1 MKTFTIKLVEVD
13 SMPRE
18 LEPNILYYSERFGTA
33 SHLCACGCGAKIR
46 TPIDVNEWSIVKTE
60 QGPTLHPSVGNWQKE
75 CKSHY
80 YIRKGKIVWCG
91 AWTEKQIQEGRYRE
105 QQARIDHYNRIY
117 SKQSVLNKIWLWIK
131 DKLGL

>member
-1 MKTFTIKLVEVD
+1 MKIDTIRLVEVD
-13 SMPRE
+13 SMPRD

-46 TPIDVNEWSIVKTE
+46 TPIDINEWSIVKTE

-80 YIRKGKIVWCG
+80 YIRRGKIVWCG
-91 AWTEKQIQEGRYRE
+91 AWTEKQIQEGRNKE
-105 QQARIDHYNRIY
+105 QQARIDHYNRMY
-117 SKQSVLNKIWLWIK
+117 SKQSMLHKIWLWIK
-131 DKLGL
+131 EKLGF

>member
-13 SMPRE
+13 SMPRD
-18 LEPNILYYSERFGTA
+18 LEPNTLYYLERFGTA

-117 SKQSVLNKIWLWIK
+117 SKQSVFNKIWLWIK

>member
-13 SMPRE
+13 SMPRD
-18 LEPNILYYSERFGTA
+18 LEPNTLYYSERFGTA

-117 SKQSVLNKIWLWIK
+117 SKQSVFNKIWLWIK

>member
-1 MKTFTIKLVEVD
+1 MKTLNIKLVEVD

-105 QQARIDHYNRIY
+105 QQARIDHYNRMY
-117 SKQSVLNKIWLWIK
+117 SKQSVLYKIWLWIK